1 MKDPEPPHIRFAGFK
16 SCLTDTTILAMIELQ
31 LTIQLADF
39 CFLDV
44 VATSFFF
51 LNSFIIIFQIKITDI
66 VFLTTSCY
74 KQTSVCMY
82 VCSN

>member
-51 LNSFIIIFQIKITDI
+51 FKFIYYHISNKN
-66 VFLTTSCY
+66 Y
-74 KQTSVCMY
+74 RHSVC
-82 VCSN
+82 NN

>member
-44 VATSFFF
+44 VAASFFF
-51 LNSFIIIFQIKITDI
+51 FLFIYYRISNTNYRHS
-66 VFLTTSCY
+66 VF
-74 KQTSVCMY
+74 
-82 VCSN
+82 NN

>member
-44 VATSFFF
+44 VAASFFF
-51 LNSFIIIFQIKITDI
+51 LFIYYRISNTNYRHS
-66 VFLTTSCY
+66 VF
-74 KQTSVCMY
+74 
-82 VCSN
+82 NN

>member
-16 SCLTDTTILAMIELQ
+16 SCLTDTTILAIIELQ

-44 VATSFFF
+44 VAASFFF
-51 LNSFIIIFQIKITDI
+51 FIHLLSYFK
-66 VFLTTSCY
+66 Y
-74 KQTSVCMY
+74 KLQT
-82 VCSN
+82 